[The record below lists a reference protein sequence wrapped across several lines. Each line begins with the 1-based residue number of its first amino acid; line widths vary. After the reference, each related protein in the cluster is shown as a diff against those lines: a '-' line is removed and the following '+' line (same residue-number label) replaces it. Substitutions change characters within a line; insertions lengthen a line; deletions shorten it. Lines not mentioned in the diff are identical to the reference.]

1 MTLASASA
9 EQHPTKGTIA
19 IVGNGP
25 VGVHFCNELLALSDD
40 FEIHIYGDEP
50 YDPYNRVALSQL
62 LYGEKSLSDL
72 RLTLAESPRLF
83 THWHTRITRIN
94 TERRSITD
102 NQGVV
107 RFYDHLVLA
116 TGSRAHIPN
125 IPGTG
130 LSGVFSFRNM
140 EDAAALLSRR
150 VSSRHTVVLGGGL
163 LGIETARAMSRLS
176 TNVTL
181 VHHSAWLMNR
191 QLDEASAT
199 ALAGS
204 LEESGIQVMLNTAV
218 MAVDGAR
225 KVEGLILRDGSTL
238 PCDTLI
244 IATGIQ
250 PNIELARD
258 AGIAVGR
265 GIRIAPTL
273 ETASKHVY
281 AIGECTE
288 INGEVYGLV
297 APGLE
302 QAALLARRLTGN
314 SDDIYQQRALSTRLK
329 VLDTP
334 VISTGQIGQ
343 VHTGPDSRHITY
355 NKEGVT
361 RSLHFERG
369 RLLGAAGIGHWP
381 DQERIKDLL
390 EDGGDLNPLQRLRF
404 RFTGRIWGGD
414 EQILDHHII
423 CNCRQ
428 ISAGTLR
435 ACAAAGQPLASTG
448 AGTVCGSCTP
458 LLAEFTPAD
467 ATLGEPATQTESPA
481 ETARSSTG
489 MAWQLVTGLI
499 AMALITLFI
508 FAGPLI
514 PIPQQYSPGHI
525 SEWWTDS
532 FKRQITG
539 FTMLGLTLF
548 SLMLSGRKRLTFWKW
563 LPFSFWRGLHI
574 VLTTSVLGLLFLHT
588 GQSDH
593 QGLNQWL
600 ITTFWVVAVLGFI
613 TSLLSWR
620 EQASP
625 SVKTKRHKRWAVMA
639 HLLAFWP
646 LPALLAFHV
655 LKVYWF

>member
-1 MTLASASA
+1 MTLASTSV
-9 EQHPTKGTIA
+9 EPHPYKGTIA
-19 IVGNGP
+19 IIGNGP
-25 VGVHFCNELLALSDD
+25 VGVHFCNELLALSDAY
-40 FEIHIYGDEP
+40 EIHIYGDEP

-72 RLTLAESPRLF
+72 RLTLTESPQLH

-94 TERRSITD
+94 TERRCITD
-102 NQGVV
+102 NQGIV
-107 RFYDHLVLA
+107 RFYDRLILA

-130 LSGVFSFRNM
+130 LNGVFSFRNM
-140 EDAAALLSRR
+140 QDAAALLSRR
-150 VSSRHTVVLGGGL
+150 VASRHTVVLGGGL
-163 LGIETARAMSRLS
+163 LGIETARAMRRLS
-176 TNVTL
+176 TDVTL
-181 VHHSAWLMNR
+181 IHHSAWLMNR

-199 ALAGS
+199 ALTDTLAAI
-204 LEESGIQVMLNTAV
+204 GIRVKLNTAV

-225 KVEGLILRDGSTL
+225 RVEGLILRDGTTL

-258 AGIAVGR
+258 AGIPVGR
-265 GIRIAPTL
+265 GIRVSAGL
-273 ETASKHVY
+273 ETGAKGVY

-302 QAALLARRLTGN
+302 QAALLARRLTGH
-314 SDDIYQQRALSTRLK
+314 SQDEYQQRALSTRLK

-334 VISTGQIGQ
+334 VISTGEIGQ
-343 VHTGPDSRHITY
+343 VHTGPDSHHLIYRRDGI
-355 NKEGVT
+355 T

-404 RFTGRIWGGD
+404 RFTGRIWDDD

-428 ISAGTLR
+428 VSAGSLR
-435 ACAAAGQPLASTG
+435 ACASAGKPLATTG

-458 LLAEFTPAD
+458 LLAEFTPVNAHP
-467 ATLGEPATQTESPA
+467 GESLTTSASVAP
-481 ETARSSTG
+481 G
-489 MAWQLVTGLI
+489 MGWQLATGLI
-499 AMALITLFI
+499 AMLLISLFI
-508 FAGPLI
+508 FTGPLI
-514 PIPQQYSPGHI
+514 PIPQQYTPGHI

-532 FKRQITG
+532 FKRQISG
-539 FTMLGLTLF
+539 FTLLVLTTL
-548 SLMLSGRKRLTFWKW
+548 SLMLSGRKRLAFWKW

-574 VLTTSVLGLLFLHT
+574 VLTTLVLGLLFLHT
-588 GQSDH
+588 GQSDY
-593 QGLNQWL
+593 QGLNRWL
-600 ITTFWVVAVLGFI
+600 ITTFWTVAVLGFV
-613 TSLLSWR
+613 TSLLSYR
-620 EQASP
+620 EQTSP
-625 SVKTKRHKRWAVMA
+625 SVSSKRHKRWAVMA

-646 LPALLAFHV
+646 LPALLTFHV